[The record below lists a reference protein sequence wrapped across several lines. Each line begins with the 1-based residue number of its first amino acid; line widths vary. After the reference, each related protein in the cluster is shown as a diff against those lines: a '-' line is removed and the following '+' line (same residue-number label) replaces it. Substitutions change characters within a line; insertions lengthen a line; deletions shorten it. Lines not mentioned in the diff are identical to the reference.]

1 VSQLFVAR
9 VQSKPQ
15 LIKLLP
21 AEGLATNDGYLND
34 TAKPLDRFLEKL
46 RAMYNFVFR
55 QAGNADK
62 VERILPKG
70 ATSNSDKQA
79 LRLIWSNPTQENDYA
94 SLKYPERD
102 LLDQVISLSTL
113 DNRKMKTDSSPAKNL
128 SVEMKSM
135 MKTSG
140 TNVSSSE
147 KSSNKTTTLSD
158 DWSKD
163 VQPLEQL
170 ELQDEELDNKNEVEI
185 VTPGMTLQLPTTV
198 GRQLIEWFG
207 SLFGL
212 TYRIYTKLSGA
223 ACSSGDIVK

>member
-1 VSQLFVAR
+1 
-9 VQSKPQ
+9 
-15 LIKLLP
+15 
-21 AEGLATNDGYLND
+21 
-34 TAKPLDRFLEKL
+34 
-46 RAMYNFVFR
+46 MYNFVFR

-79 LRLIWSNPTQENDYA
+79 LRLIWSNPTQENDYV